1 MTHAPHINA
10 LIADIGFFDSWEE
23 KYEYIIGMGKKL
35 PPMADA
41 LKTDSTKVEGCMS
54 QVWILATKNPDNTMS
69 FIADSDAIL
78 VRGIIALLLEIY
90 NNQPIDII
98 KNTNIQ
104 EVMREI
110 GLDKNLAGSRR
121 NGLSSMINRIKIS
134 AK

>member
-121 NGLSSMINRIKIS
+121 NGLSSMINRIKTS
-134 AK
+134 TK

>member
-1 MTHAPHINA
+1 MNILLVWA
-10 LIADIGFFDSWEE
+10 
-23 KYEYIIGMGKKL
+23 KKL

-121 NGLSSMINRIKIS
+121 NGLSSMINRIKTSTKLI
-134 AK
+134 